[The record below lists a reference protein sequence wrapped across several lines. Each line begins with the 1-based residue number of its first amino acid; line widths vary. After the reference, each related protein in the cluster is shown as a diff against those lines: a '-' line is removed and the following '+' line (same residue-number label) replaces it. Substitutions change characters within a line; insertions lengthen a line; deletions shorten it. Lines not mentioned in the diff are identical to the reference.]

1 MGTKVE
7 FLQPDIDQIRHQ
19 MRGILD
25 SYSHDWD
32 ILAELA
38 QNSVDA
44 LRRKPPTRGHI
55 RLLVDAS
62 TRTIEFSD
70 NGCGI
75 EPDKLQG
82 LLRPFA
88 TDKSGLTNQ
97 IGQKGVGLTFI
108 LFSSTSFELDTHSS
122 GGSKRAV
129 ILDAKNWV
137 ES

>member
-1 MGTKVE
+1 MGTKIQ

-19 MRGILD
+19 IRGILD

-38 QNSVDA
+38 QNSIDA
-44 LRRKPPTRGHI
+44 MRRQPPIRGHI
-55 RLLVDAS
+55 KISINAAE
-62 TRTIEFSD
+62 RTIEFSD

-75 EPDKLQG
+75 DPQKLQG

-88 TDKSGLTNQ
+88 TDKLGVANQ

-108 LFSSTSFELDTHSS
+108 LFSTASFKLETHSPS
-122 GGSKRAV
+122 YSRDSRK
-129 ILDAKNWV
+129 LPFF
-137 ES
+137 